1 MGYTIPGEIITT
13 REKEKMDM
21 NARNQYLKVLQ
32 RKYLIAESRRERS
45 AILDEYCT
53 NSHQNRKYVIRKIRS
68 SISLKVKRRGG
79 KPVIYDGHV
88 KTALAKLW
96 DIFDEPCG
104 QRLAPLLKTEVDRLR
119 QQEEIFIPNEVAEK
133 LKRISPRTIDRAL
146 RRQKEALYL
155 NRKYRQKRNP
165 LIYQK
170 IPVKAGGWD
179 RYLPGQI
186 QIDLVEHCGRSASGL
201 FGNTVSVAEVAFSW
215 WEGEVVSGKGQGAS
229 FDALK
234 RIRERSLFD
243 WVHVHSDNDKS
254 FINWH
259 LFNYCEAEG
268 IEFSR
273 SRPYHKNDNSF
284 VEQKNSTHVR
294 AVIGHLRYD
303 TEKELVII
311 NSLYRNELRLYK
323 NFFQPV
329 MKLKEKIRDK
339 GKVHRKYDIPKTPYQ
354 RIMESRKIPEETKE
368 ELRELYQS
376 LNPAELK
383 RGIDEKIQQLFKTYE
398 QKNKETEAS
407 PFKKQTPQIKTKSYI
422 SNGRTTPSSVT

>member
-1 MGYTIPGEIITT
+1 MDMHSRKEYLK
-13 REKEKMDM
+13 RLQQRYFQCQSKKEKT
-21 NARNQYLKVLQ
+21 
-32 RKYLIAESRRERS
+32 S
-45 AILDEYCT
+45 ILNEYCKNT
-53 NSHQNRKYVIRKIRS
+53 RQNRKYVISRMNSSFSSRPKEKRKR
-68 SISLKVKRRGG
+68 KR
-79 KPVIYDGHV
+79 IYDGYL
-88 KTALAKLW
+88 KAALTKIW

-119 QQEEIFIPNEVAEK
+119 QLEEIFICNEVAGK

-146 RRQKEALYL
+146 RRQKEALHL

-179 RYLPGQI
+179 RSVPGQL
-186 QIDLVEHCGRSASGL
+186 QVDLVEHCGQSASGL
-201 FGNTVSVAEVAFSW
+201 FGNTVSVAEVAFGW
-215 WEGEVVSGKGQGAS
+215 WEGEAVLGKGQEAS

-234 RIRERSLFD
+234 RIRERSPFN
-243 WVHVHSDNDKS
+243 WVHVHPDNDKS

-259 LFNYCEAEG
+259 LFRYCKTER

-273 SRPYHKNDNSF
+273 SRPYQNNDNNF

-303 TEKELVII
+303 TEKELEVI
-311 NSLYRNELRLYK
+311 NSLYRRELRLYK

-354 RIMESRKIPEETKE
+354 RIMESEKIPEENKK
-368 ELRELYQS
+368 ELRELYQR

-383 RGIDEKIQQLFKTYE
+383 RKIDEKIHLLFKTYE
-398 QKNKETEAS
+398 EKNRGRQALPS
-407 PFKKQTPQIKTKSYI
+407 KKQTPRRVRLYMTQQRPIGL
-422 SNGRTTPSSVT
+422 GR